1 MKTIEEQYL
10 LNKIEEAT
18 KKKIEYLEADRNKE
32 ANKWE
37 DKELLLVSIYSLIE
51 DGYKY
56 RNLNKK
62 NN

>member
-10 LNKIEEAT
+10 LTQIEEAT
-18 KKKIEYLEADRNKE
+18 KKKIEYLEADKNKE

-37 DKELLLVSIYSLIE
+37 DKEFLLVSIYSLIE

-62 NN
+62 D

>member
-18 KKKIEYLEADRNKE
+18 KKKIEYLEADKNKE

-37 DKELLLVSIYSLIE
+37 DKEFLLVSIYSLIE

-62 NN
+62 D